1 MKKFLLILLLLPSLV
16 FGQFSGPTSS
26 QVADGEGAAT
36 LVWLGTPS
44 NSSESVANIRPGDT
58 IVMGI
63 KIHNYKNNN
72 AITYA
77 HIDVQ
82 YDKRMYTKINHVFHT
97 SASGTSHFIGDNR
110 KMSFTNNHPHY
121 DIWMQWS
128 AGGSYPTDSNFWI
141 DHYQASANNNNLAS
155 LDWYVKVNLLV
166 KDYDSNLDYTDGIVV
181 TMGRMT
187 ESNGTVYDP
196 MYAYEY
202 QDFTYTPVQSA
213 PTFSSAVSDGQDAVI
228 YKSFKIND
236 YDSNGGQSEYN
247 AHPANASDFDNMFDY
262 ANKKTT
268 EWTHYGRETATKAF
282 TWPSSK
288 LPRHNSNNF
297 GWEIEAK
304 FVPEETGTYTFELD
318 SDDRSDLF
326 FDSNGDGNMT
336 NTNLAYNNGKR
347 TVDISLTADN
357 VYSFRVRY
365 EQGVG
370 GADLYLKWKRPS
382 DSDYQFNEDEIWSVS
397 PASIPH
403 KLDVVY
409 NLNSNL
415 DKSKFSSKLEYDNG
429 TVNGTKTESLG
440 TNGQVSY
447 NDDGGG
453 VYSTQVNTGN
463 KKATTTGGSVEWCV
477 IYAYDNTNNR
487 YRVGIDSREFTNQ
500 QPDWDKV
507 TKLKLFDL
515 WDGSVTPKSGNNNAD
530 THWNEYWIYT
540 DTELD
545 FSNSTF
551 SSYIRSMG
559 GGGYGIKAEFEF
571 VDVTSYINHDL
582 LLEVDN
588 TYYSDQYANVITV
601 QDLALAFSHLTSP
614 GDGGPFGGSGGIY
627 TTGIEYVVSDVNE
640 DNKFDFTD
648 TQLMMQHI
656 YGDTDPF
663 EGNTFDDVVLLFES
677 DYNSWSTTNWSTS
690 VPRGK
695 TKTYVP
701 STSYSQRTQ
710 SKTYNMVI
718 LGDVNFS
725 HSKKPTNYTT
735 SAVQSS
741 DIQLRYSSP
750 PPISSRGDSSVNN
763 IVLDINR
770 IENEISLE
778 LSIPSNQNNI
788 IGSQFKIYFDNDRVE
803 YNETEFSSEEIPN
816 FATGRSNYVTVGSFT
831 SDESQNLNGGIT
843 YKLKFKL
850 KSDLQSTLG
859 LFSIRFWELVDKDNE
874 IIELKIK

>member
-1 MKKFLLILLLLPSLV
+1 MKKFLLILLLLPFLV
-16 FGQFSGPTSS
+16 FGQFSGPTST
-26 QVADGEGAAT
+26 QVSDGEGAAT

-44 NSSESVANIRPGDT
+44 NSSESVSNIRPGDT

-82 YDKRMYTKINHVFHT
+82 YDKRKYTKISHVFSS

-128 AGGSYPTDSNFWI
+128 QGGSYPTDSNYWI
-141 DHYQASANNNNLAS
+141 DHYQATATNNNLAS
-155 LDWYVKVNLLV
+155 LDWYVKVNLIV
-166 KDYDSNLDYTDGIVV
+166 KDYNENLDYTDGIVI

-187 ESNGTVYDP
+187 ESNNTVYDP

-202 QDFTYTPVQSA
+202 QDFSYAPLQSA

-282 TWPSSK
+282 TWPWSDI
-288 LPRHNSNNF
+288 LPRHDNSNF

-347 TVDISLTADN
+347 TVDIDLTADN

-382 DSDYQFNEDEIWSVS
+382 DSDYQFNKNEIWSVS

-429 TVNGTKTESLG
+429 TVNGSKTESLG
-440 TNGQVSY
+440 TSGQVSY

-463 KKATTTGGSVEWCV
+463 KKATTTGGSVEWIV
-477 IYAYDNTNNR
+477 VYDYDNTNNR

-545 FSNSTF
+545 WSNSTF
-551 SSYIRSMG
+551 SSYIRDANG
-559 GGGYGIKAEFEF
+559 FHGLKAEVEF

-582 LLEVDN
+582 LLEIDG
-588 TYYSDQYANVITV
+588 TYYSDQYSNAVTV
-601 QDLALAFSHLTSP
+601 QDLVLAFNHLTSP

-701 STSYSQRTQ
+701 STSFSQRTQ
-710 SKTYNMVI
+710 SKTYNMAI

-725 HSKKPTNYTT
+725 HSKQPTNYTT
-735 SAVQSS
+735 SSAQQMSVAYSS
-741 DIQLRYSSP
+741 ARSSNSSSNIGMDIQK
-750 PPISSRGDSSVNN
+750 IGDVLSV
-763 IVLDINR
+763 VLDI
-770 IENEISLE
+770 
-778 LSIPSNQNNI
+778 PSNNHNI
-788 IGSQFKIYFDNDRVE
+788 TGTQFKVYFDNGRL
-803 YNETEFSSEEIPN
+803 EFIDSEISDSQIDS
-816 FATGRSNYVTVGSFT
+816 FTTKRTNYVTIGSF
-831 SDESQNLNGGIT
+831 SNDGSQNINGGIQ
-843 YKLKFKL
+843 YKLNFKINSNL
-850 KSDLQSTLG
+850 NSTLG
-859 LFSIRFWELVDKDNE
+859 LLGLKFYELVDGDGKKINM
-874 IIELKIK
+874 KIK

>member
-1 MKKFLLILLLLPSLV
+1 MKKFLLIFLLLPTLV
-16 FGQFSGPTSS
+16 FGQFSGPTST

-97 SASGTSHFIGDNR
+97 SANGTSHFIGDNR

-128 AGGSYPTDSNFWI
+128 QGGSYPTDSNFWI
-141 DHYQASANNNNLAS
+141 DHYQASSNNNNLAS
-155 LDWYVKVNLLV
+155 LDWYVKINLLV

-187 ESNGTVYDP
+187 ESNNTVYDP

-202 QDFTYTPVQSA
+202 QDFTYTPVQAA
-213 PTFSSAVSDGQDAVI
+213 PSFVSSVDDGQDAII

-236 YDSNGGQSEYN
+236 YASNNNQSEYN

-326 FDSNGDGNMT
+326 FDTNGDGNMT

-382 DSDYQFNEDEIWSVS
+382 DSDYQFNKDEIWSVS

-409 NLNSNL
+409 NLNTDL

-440 TNGQVSY
+440 TSGQVSY

-515 WDGSVTPKSGNNNAD
+515 WDGAVTPKSGNNNAD

-614 GDGGPFGGSGGIY
+614 GSGGPFGGSGGIY

-663 EGNTFDDVVLLFES
+663 EGNAFDDVVLLFES
-677 DYNSWSTTNWSTS
+677 DYNSWSTSDWSTS

-701 STSYSQRTQ
+701 STSFSQRTQ
-710 SKTYNMVI
+710 SKTYNMAI

-725 HSKKPTNYTT
+725 HSKQPTNYTT
-735 SAVQSS
+735 NSAQETSMDV
-741 DIQLRYSSP
+741 RYSSAP
-750 PPISSRGDSSVNN
+750 TFNRTDSS
-763 IVLDINR
+763 IVFDINR
-770 IENEISLE
+770 IENEITLE
-778 LSIPSNQNNI
+778 LSIPSNQKNI
-788 IGSQFKIYFDNDRVE
+788 VGSQFKIYFDKDRVE
-803 YNETEFSSEEIPN
+803 YNETEFSSEVIPN

-831 SDESQNLNGGIT
+831 SEDSQNLNNGIT
-843 YKLKFKL
+843 YRLKFKL
-850 KSDLQSTLG
+850 KSNLQSTLG
-859 LFSIRFWELVDKDNE
+859 LFGIRFMELVDKDNE
-874 IIELKIK
+874 KIELKIK

>member
-1 MKKFLLILLLLPSLV
+1 MKKFLLIFLLLPTLV
-16 FGQFSGPTSS
+16 FGQFSGPTST

-97 SASGTSHFIGDNR
+97 SANGTSHFIGDNR

-128 AGGSYPTDSNFWI
+128 QGGSYPTDSNFWI

-187 ESNGTVYDP
+187 ESNNTVYDP

-213 PTFSSAVSDGQDAVI
+213 PTFSSAVSDGQDAII

-297 GWEIEAK
+297 GWEIEGK
-304 FVPEETGTYTFELD
+304 FVPEETGTYTFQLD

-326 FDSNGDGNMT
+326 FDTNSDGNMV
-336 NTNLAYNNGKR
+336 NTNLAYNNGAR
-347 TVDISLTADN
+347 TADISLTADN

-382 DSDYQFNEDEIWSVS
+382 DSDYQFNKDEIWSVS

-409 NLNSNL
+409 NINDDL
-415 DKSKFSSKLEYDNG
+415 DKTKFTSKLEYDNG

-440 TNGQVSY
+440 TSGQVSY

-614 GDGGPFGGSGGIY
+614 GSGGPFGGSGGIY

-677 DYNSWSTTNWSTS
+677 DYNSWSTSDWSTS

-701 STSYSQRTQ
+701 STSFSQRTQ
-710 SKTYNMVI
+710 SKTYNMAI

-725 HSKKPTNYTT
+725 HSKQPTNYTT
-735 SAVQSS
+735 NSAQETSMDV
-741 DIQLRYSSP
+741 RYSSAP
-750 PPISSRGDSSVNN
+750 TFNRTDSS
-763 IVLDINR
+763 IVFDIDR
-770 IENEISLE
+770 IENEITLE
-778 LSIPSNQNNI
+778 LSIPSNQKNI
-788 IGSQFKIYFDNDRVE
+788 VGSQFKIYFDKDRVE
-803 YNETEFSSEEIPN
+803 YNETEFSSEVIPN

-831 SDESQNLNGGIT
+831 SEDSQNLNNGIT
-843 YKLKFKL
+843 YRLKFKL
-850 KSDLQSTLG
+850 KSNLQSTLG
-859 LFSIRFWELVDKDNE
+859 LFGIRFMELVDKDNE
-874 IIELKIK
+874 KIELKIK

>member
-16 FGQFSGPTSS
+16 FGQFSGPTST
-26 QVADGEGAAT
+26 QVSDGEGAAT

-44 NSSESVANIRPGDT
+44 NSSESVSNIRPGDT

-82 YDKRMYTKINHVFHT
+82 YDKRKYTKISHVFSS

-128 AGGSYPTDSNFWI
+128 QGGSYPTDSNYWI
-141 DHYQASANNNNLAS
+141 DHYQATATTNNLAS
-155 LDWYVKVNLLV
+155 LDWYVKVNLIV
-166 KDYDSNLDYTDGIVV
+166 KDYNENLDYTDGIVI

-187 ESNGTVYDP
+187 ESNNTVYDP

-202 QDFTYTPVQSA
+202 QDFSYAPLQSA

-282 TWPSSK
+282 TWPWSDI
-288 LPRHNSNNF
+288 LPRHDNSNF

-347 TVDISLTADN
+347 TVDIDLTADN

-382 DSDYQFNEDEIWSVS
+382 DSDYQFNKNEIWSIS

-429 TVNGTKTESLG
+429 TVNGSKTESLG
-440 TNGQVSY
+440 TSGQVSY

-463 KKATTTGGSVEWCV
+463 KKATTTGGSVEWIV
-477 IYAYDNTNNR
+477 VYDYDNTNNR

-545 FSNSTF
+545 WSNSTF
-551 SSYIRSMG
+551 SSYIRDANG
-559 GGGYGIKAEFEF
+559 FHGLKAEVEF

-582 LLEVDN
+582 LLEIDG
-588 TYYSDQYANVITV
+588 TYYSDQYSNAVTV
-601 QDLALAFSHLTSP
+601 QDLVLAFNHLTSP

-701 STSYSQRTQ
+701 STSFSQRTQ
-710 SKTYNMVI
+710 SKTYNMAI

-725 HSKKPTNYTT
+725 HSKQPTNYTT
-735 SAVQSS
+735 SSAQQMSVAYSS
-741 DIQLRYSSP
+741 ARSSNSSSNIGMDIQK
-750 PPISSRGDSSVNN
+750 IGDVLSV
-763 IVLDINR
+763 VLDI
-770 IENEISLE
+770 
-778 LSIPSNQNNI
+778 PSNNHNI
-788 IGSQFKIYFDNDRVE
+788 TGTQFKVYFDNGRL
-803 YNETEFSSEEIPN
+803 EFIDSEISDSQIDS
-816 FATGRSNYVTVGSFT
+816 FTTKRTNYVTIGSF
-831 SDESQNLNGGIT
+831 SNDGSQNINGGIQ
-843 YKLKFKL
+843 YKLNFKINSNL
-850 KSDLQSTLG
+850 NSTLG
-859 LFSIRFWELVDKDNE
+859 LLGLKFYELVDGDGKKINM
-874 IIELKIK
+874 KIK

>member
-16 FGQFSGPTSS
+16 FGQFSGPTST
-26 QVADGEGAAT
+26 QVSDGEGAAT

-44 NSSESVANIRPGDT
+44 NSSESVSNIRPGDT

-72 AITYA
+72 PITYA

-82 YDKRMYTKINHVFHT
+82 YDKRKYTKISHVFSS

-128 AGGSYPTDSNFWI
+128 QGGSYPTDSNYWI
-141 DHYQASANNNNLAS
+141 DHYQATATNNNLAS
-155 LDWYVKVNLLV
+155 LDWYVKVNLIV
-166 KDYDSNLDYTDGIVV
+166 KDYNENLDYTDGIVI

-187 ESNGTVYDP
+187 ESNNTVYDP

-202 QDFTYTPVQSA
+202 QDFSYAPLQSA

-282 TWPSSK
+282 TWPWSDI
-288 LPRHNSNNF
+288 LPRHDNSNF

-326 FDSNGDGNMT
+326 FDSNGDGNIT

-347 TVDISLTADN
+347 TVDIDLTADN

-382 DSDYQFNEDEIWSVS
+382 DSDYQFNKNEIWSIS

-429 TVNGTKTESLG
+429 TVNGSKTESLG
-440 TNGQVSY
+440 TSGQVSY

-463 KKATTTGGSVEWCV
+463 KKATTTGGSVEWIV
-477 IYAYDNTNNR
+477 VYDYDNTNNR

-545 FSNSTF
+545 WSNSTF
-551 SSYIRSMG
+551 SSYIRDANG
-559 GGGYGIKAEFEF
+559 FHGLKAEVEF

-582 LLEVDN
+582 LLEIDG
-588 TYYSDQYANVITV
+588 TYYSDQYSNAVTV
-601 QDLALAFSHLTSP
+601 QDLVLAFNHLTSP

-701 STSYSQRTQ
+701 STSFSQRTQ
-710 SKTYNMVI
+710 SKTYNMAI

-725 HSKKPTNYTT
+725 HSKQPTNYTT
-735 SAVQSS
+735 SSAQQMSVAYSS
-741 DIQLRYSSP
+741 ARSSNSSSNIGMDIQK
-750 PPISSRGDSSVNN
+750 IGDVLSV
-763 IVLDINR
+763 VLDI
-770 IENEISLE
+770 
-778 LSIPSNQNNI
+778 PSNNHNI
-788 IGSQFKIYFDNDRVE
+788 TGTQFKVYFDNGRL
-803 YNETEFSSEEIPN
+803 EFIDSEISDSQIDS
-816 FATGRSNYVTVGSFT
+816 FTTKRTNYVTIGSF
-831 SDESQNLNGGIT
+831 SNDGSQNINGGIQ
-843 YKLKFKL
+843 YKLNFKINSNL
-850 KSDLQSTLG
+850 NSTLG
-859 LFSIRFWELVDKDNE
+859 LLGLKFYELVDGDGKKINM
-874 IIELKIK
+874 KIK

>member
-16 FGQFSGPTSS
+16 FGQFSGPTST
-26 QVADGEGAAT
+26 QVSDGEGAAT

-44 NSSESVANIRPGDT
+44 NSSESVSNIRPGDT

-82 YDKRMYTKINHVFHT
+82 YDKRKYTKISHVFSS

-128 AGGSYPTDSNFWI
+128 QGGSYPTDSNYWI
-141 DHYQASANNNNLAS
+141 DHYQATATTNNLAS
-155 LDWYVKVNLLV
+155 LDWYVKVNLIV
-166 KDYDSNLDYTDGIVV
+166 KDYNENLDYTDGIVI

-187 ESNGTVYDP
+187 ESNNTVYDP

-202 QDFTYTPVQSA
+202 QDFSYAPLQSA

-282 TWPSSK
+282 TWPWSDI
-288 LPRHNSNNF
+288 LPRHDNSNF

-326 FDSNGDGNMT
+326 FDSNGDGNIT

-347 TVDISLTADN
+347 TVDIDLTADN

-382 DSDYQFNEDEIWSVS
+382 DSDYQFNKNEIWSVS

-429 TVNGTKTESLG
+429 TVNGSKTESLG
-440 TNGQVSY
+440 TSGQVSY

-463 KKATTTGGSVEWCV
+463 KKATTTGGSVEWIV
-477 IYAYDNTNNR
+477 VYDYDNTNNR

-515 WDGSVTPKSGNNNAD
+515 WDGSVTPKSGNNNAE

-545 FSNSTF
+545 WSNSSF
-551 SSYIRSMG
+551 SSYIRDANG
-559 GGGYGIKAEFEF
+559 FHGLKAEVEF

-582 LLEVDN
+582 LLEIDG
-588 TYYSDQYANVITV
+588 TYYSDQYSNAVTV
-601 QDLALAFSHLTSP
+601 QDLVLAFNHLTSP

-701 STSYSQRTQ
+701 STSFSQRTQ
-710 SKTYNMVI
+710 SKTYNMAI

-725 HSKKPTNYTT
+725 HSKQPTNYTT
-735 SAVQSS
+735 SSAQQMSVAYSS
-741 DIQLRYSSP
+741 ARSSNSSSNIGMDIQK
-750 PPISSRGDSSVNN
+750 IGDVLSV
-763 IVLDINR
+763 VLDI
-770 IENEISLE
+770 
-778 LSIPSNQNNI
+778 PSNNHNI
-788 IGSQFKIYFDNDRVE
+788 TGTQFKVYFDNGRL
-803 YNETEFSSEEIPN
+803 EFIDSEISDSQIDS
-816 FATGRSNYVTVGSFT
+816 FTTKRTNYVTIGSF
-831 SDESQNLNGGIT
+831 SNDGSQNINGGIQ
-843 YKLKFKL
+843 YKLNFKINSNL
-850 KSDLQSTLG
+850 NSTLG
-859 LFSIRFWELVDKDNE
+859 LLGLKFYELVDGDGKKINM
-874 IIELKIK
+874 KIK

>member
-1 MKKFLLILLLLPSLV
+1 MKKFLLILLLLPTLV
-16 FGQFSGPTSS
+16 FGQFSGPTST

-44 NSSESVANIRPGDT
+44 NSNESVANIRPGDT

-82 YDKRMYTKINHVFHT
+82 YDKRMYTKINHVFSS
-97 SASGTSHFIGDNR
+97 SASGTSHFIGDNK

-128 AGGSYPTDSNFWI
+128 QGGSYPTDSNYWI
-141 DHYQASANNNNLAS
+141 DHYQANGANNLAS

-166 KDYDSNLDYTDGIVV
+166 KDYDSDLDYTDGIVV

-202 QDFTYTPVQSA
+202 QDFTYTPVQAS
-213 PTFSSAVSDGQDAVI
+213 PSFVSSVDDGQDAII
-228 YKSFKIND
+228 YKSFKINQTA
-236 YDSNGGQSEYN
+236 NNNNQSEYN
-247 AHPANASDFDNMFDY
+247 AHPANENDFNDMFDY

-282 TWPSSK
+282 TWPWSDI
-288 LPRHNSNNF
+288 LPRHDNSNF

-318 SDDRSDLF
+318 SDDRSDFF
-326 FDSNGDGNMT
+326 FDSNMDGNMT
-336 NTNLAYNNGKR
+336 NTNLDYNNGKR
-347 TVDISLTADN
+347 TVDISLTANN

-365 EQGVG
+365 EQGAG

-382 DSDYQFNEDEIWSVS
+382 DSDYQFNKNEIWSVS
-397 PASIPH
+397 PSSIPH

-409 NLNSNL
+409 NINGDL
-415 DKSKFSSKLEYDNG
+415 DKTKFTSKLEYDNG

-440 TNGQVSY
+440 TSGQVSY

-453 VYSTQVNTGN
+453 IYSTVVNTGN

-559 GGGYGIKAEFEF
+559 DGGYGIKAEFEF

-588 TYYSDQYANVITV
+588 TYYSDQYANVVTV
-601 QDLALAFSHLTSP
+601 QDLVLAFNHLTAP
-614 GDGGPFGGSGGIY
+614 GSGGPFGGSGGIY

-663 EGNTFDDVVLLFES
+663 ENNTFDDVVLLFES
-677 DYNSWSTTNWSTS
+677 DYNSWSTSDWSTS

-701 STSYSQRTQ
+701 STSFSQRTQ
-710 SKTYNMVI
+710 SNTYNI
-718 LGDVNFS
+718 AFLGDVNFS
-725 HSKKPTNYTT
+725 HSKQPTNYTT
-735 SAVQSS
+735 NSSQQSGMSARYSSTLGSRTSS
-741 DIQLRYSSP
+741 DIGMD
-750 PPISSRGDSSVNN
+750 IEKIGDVLSV
-763 IVLDINR
+763 VLDI
-770 IENEISLE
+770 
-778 LSIPSNQNNI
+778 PSNNHDI
-788 IGSQFKIYFDNDRVE
+788 TGTQFKIYFDNGRI
-803 YNETEFSSEEIPN
+803 EFVDSEISDSQIES
-816 FATGRSNYVTVGSFT
+816 FTTARTNYVTIGSFS
-831 SDESQNLNGGIT
+831 SDGSQNINGGIQ
-843 YKLKFKL
+843 YKLNFKI
-850 KSDLQSTLG
+850 KSNLSSTLG
-859 LFSIRFWELVDKDNE
+859 LLGLKFYELVDSDGKKINM
-874 IIELKIK
+874 KIK

>member
-1 MKKFLLILLLLPSLV
+1 MKKFLLILLLLPFLV
-16 FGQFSGPTSS
+16 FGQFSGPTST
-26 QVADGEGAAT
+26 QVSDGEGAAT

-44 NSSESVANIRPGDT
+44 NSSESVSNIRPGDT

-72 AITYA
+72 PITYA

-82 YDKRMYTKINHVFHT
+82 YDKRKYTKISHVFSS

-128 AGGSYPTDSNFWI
+128 QGGSYPTDSNYWI
-141 DHYQASANNNNLAS
+141 DHYQATATTNNLAS
-155 LDWYVKVNLLV
+155 LDWYVKVNLIV
-166 KDYDSNLDYTDGIVV
+166 KDYNENLDYTDGIVI

-187 ESNGTVYDP
+187 ESNNTVYDP

-202 QDFTYTPVQSA
+202 QDFSYAPLQSA

-282 TWPSSK
+282 TWPWSDI
-288 LPRHNSNNF
+288 LPRHDNSNF

-347 TVDISLTADN
+347 TVDIDLTADN

-382 DSDYQFNEDEIWSVS
+382 DSDYQFNKNEIWSIS

-429 TVNGTKTESLG
+429 TVNGSKTESLG
-440 TNGQVSY
+440 TSGQVSY

-463 KKATTTGGSVEWCV
+463 KKATTTGGSVEWIV
-477 IYAYDNTNNR
+477 VYDYDNTNNR

-545 FSNSTF
+545 WSNSTF
-551 SSYIRSMG
+551 SSYIRDANG
-559 GGGYGIKAEFEF
+559 FHGLKAEVEF

-582 LLEVDN
+582 LLEIDG
-588 TYYSDQYANVITV
+588 TYYSDQYSNAVTV
-601 QDLALAFSHLTSP
+601 QDLVLAFNHLTSP

-701 STSYSQRTQ
+701 STSFSQRTQ
-710 SKTYNMVI
+710 SKTYNMAI

-725 HSKKPTNYTT
+725 HSKQPTNYTT
-735 SAVQSS
+735 SSAQQMSVAYSS
-741 DIQLRYSSP
+741 ARSSNSSSNIGMDIQK
-750 PPISSRGDSSVNN
+750 IGDVLSV
-763 IVLDINR
+763 VLDI
-770 IENEISLE
+770 
-778 LSIPSNQNNI
+778 PSNNHNI
-788 IGSQFKIYFDNDRVE
+788 TGTQFKVYFDNGRL
-803 YNETEFSSEEIPN
+803 EFIDSEISDSQIDS
-816 FATGRSNYVTVGSFT
+816 FTTKRTNYVTIGSF
-831 SDESQNLNGGIT
+831 SNDGSQNINGGIQ
-843 YKLKFKL
+843 YKLNFKINSNL
-850 KSDLQSTLG
+850 NSTLG
-859 LFSIRFWELVDKDNE
+859 LLGLKFYELVDGDGKKINM
-874 IIELKIK
+874 KIK

>member
-1 MKKFLLILLLLPSLV
+1 MKKFLLIFLLLPTLV
-16 FGQFSGPTSS
+16 FGQFSGPTST

-97 SASGTSHFIGDNR
+97 SANGTSHFIGDNR

-128 AGGSYPTDSNFWI
+128 QGGSYPTDSNFWI

-187 ESNGTVYDP
+187 ESNNTVYDP

-297 GWEIEAK
+297 GWEIEGK
-304 FVPEETGTYTFELD
+304 FVPEETGTYTFQLD

-326 FDSNGDGNMT
+326 FDTNSDGNMV
-336 NTNLAYNNGKR
+336 NTNLAYNNGAR
-347 TVDISLTADN
+347 TADISLTADN

-382 DSDYQFNEDEIWSVS
+382 DSDYQFNKDEIWSVS

-409 NLNSNL
+409 NLNTDL

-440 TNGQVSY
+440 TSGQVSY

-515 WDGSVTPKSGNNNAD
+515 WDGAVTPKSGNNNAD

-614 GDGGPFGGSGGIY
+614 GSGGPFGGSGGIY

-677 DYNSWSTTNWSTS
+677 DYNSWSTSDWSTS

-701 STSYSQRTQ
+701 STSFSQRTQ
-710 SKTYNMVI
+710 SKTYNMAI

-725 HSKKPTNYTT
+725 HSKQPTNYTT
-735 SAVQSS
+735 NSAQETSMDV
-741 DIQLRYSSP
+741 RYSSAP
-750 PPISSRGDSSVNN
+750 TFNRTDSS
-763 IVLDINR
+763 IVFDIDR
-770 IENEISLE
+770 IENEITLE
-778 LSIPSNQNNI
+778 LSIPSNQKNI
-788 IGSQFKIYFDNDRVE
+788 VGSQFKIYFDKDRVE
-803 YNETEFSSEEIPN
+803 YNETEFSSEVIPN

-831 SDESQNLNGGIT
+831 SEDSQNLNNGIT
-843 YKLKFKL
+843 YRLKFKL
-850 KSDLQSTLG
+850 KSNLQSTLG
-859 LFSIRFWELVDKDNE
+859 LFGIRFMELVDKDNE
-874 IIELKIK
+874 KIELKIK

>member
-16 FGQFSGPTSS
+16 FGQFSGPTST
-26 QVADGEGAAT
+26 QVSDGEGAAT

-44 NSSESVANIRPGDT
+44 NPSESVSNIRPGDT

-72 AITYA
+72 PITYA

-82 YDKRMYTKINHVFHT
+82 YDKRKYTKVNHVFSS

-128 AGGSYPTDSNFWI
+128 QGGSYPSDSNYWI
-141 DHYQASANNNNLAS
+141 DHYQASSTNNNLAS
-155 LDWYVKVNLLV
+155 LDWYVKVNLIV
-166 KDYDSNLDYTDGIVV
+166 KDYNENLDYTDGIVV

-187 ESNGTVYDP
+187 ESNNTVYDP

-202 QDFTYTPVQSA
+202 QDFSYAPLQSA
-213 PTFSSAVSDGQDAVI
+213 PTFSSAVSDGQDAVT

-382 DSDYQFNEDEIWSVS
+382 DSDYQFNKNEIWSVS

-409 NLNSNL
+409 NLNSDL

-429 TVNGTKTESLG
+429 TVNGSTTSILG
-440 TNGQVSY
+440 TSGQVSY
-447 NDDGGG
+447 NDDGAGI
-453 VYSTQVNTGN
+453 YSTQVNTGN

-515 WDGSVTPKSGNNNAD
+515 WDGSVTPKSGNNNSD
-530 THWNEYWIYT
+530 VHWNEYWIYT

-551 SSYIRSMG
+551 SSYIRSTG
-559 GGGYGIKAEFEF
+559 SGGYALKAEFEF

-582 LLEVDN
+582 LLEIDG
-588 TYYSDQYANVITV
+588 TYYSEQYSNAVTV
-601 QDLALAFSHLTSP
+601 QDLVLAFNHLTSP

-710 SKTYNMVI
+710 SKTYNMAI

-725 HSKKPTNYTT
+725 HSKQPTNYTT
-735 SAVQSS
+735 SSAQQMSVAYSS
-741 DIQLRYSSP
+741 ARSSNSSSNVGMDIQK
-750 PPISSRGDSSVNN
+750 IGDVLSV
-763 IVLDINR
+763 VLDI
-770 IENEISLE
+770 
-778 LSIPSNQNNI
+778 PSNNHNI
-788 IGSQFKIYFDNDRVE
+788 TGTQFKVYFDNGRL
-803 YNETEFSSEEIPN
+803 EFIDSEISDSQIDS
-816 FATGRSNYVTVGSFT
+816 FTTKRTNYVTIGSF
-831 SDESQNLNGGIT
+831 SNDGSQNINGGIQ
-843 YKLKFKL
+843 YKLNFKINSNL
-850 KSDLQSTLG
+850 NSTLG
-859 LFSIRFWELVDKDNE
+859 LLGLKFYELVNGDGK
-874 IIELKIK
+874 KINMKVK

>member
-1 MKKFLLILLLLPSLV
+1 MKKLLYILLLLPSLV
-16 FGQFSGPTSS
+16 FGQLGGPTSS
-26 QVADGEGAAT
+26 DVSDGEGAAT

-44 NSSESVANIRPGDT
+44 NSSESISNIRPGDT

-72 AITYA
+72 PITYA

-82 YDKRMYTKINHVFHT
+82 YDKRKYTKISHVFSS
-97 SASGTSHFIGDNR
+97 SASGTSHFMGDNV
-110 KMSFTNNHPHY
+110 SITWTNSYDHY
-121 DIWMQWS
+121 DIWSQWS
-128 AGGSYPTDSNFWI
+128 RGGSYGSNSNYWV
-141 DHYQASANNNNLAS
+141 DHYQATATNNDLAS

-166 KDYDSNLDYTDGIVV
+166 KDYNEDLDYTDGIIV
-181 TMGRMT
+181 TMGQMT
-187 ESNGTVYDP
+187 ESNGTPYDP

-202 QDFTYTPVQSA
+202 QDFSYAPLQAA

-282 TWPSSK
+282 TWPWSNI
-288 LPRHNSNNF
+288 LPRHDNSNF

-304 FVPEETGTYTFELD
+304 FIAEETGTYTFQLD

-336 NTNLAYNNGKR
+336 NTNLTYNNGAR

-409 NLNSNL
+409 NINDDL

-500 QPDWDKV
+500 QPEWDKV

-582 LLEVDN
+582 LLEVDG
-588 TYYSDQYANVITV
+588 TYYSEQYSNVVTI
-601 QDLALAFSHLTSP
+601 QDVALAFSELTS
-614 GDGGPFGGSGGIY
+614 GGSIGPNPSSGGTF

-640 DNKFDFTD
+640 DGKFDFVD
-648 TQLMMQHI
+648 TQLMLEHLFD
-656 YGDTDPF
+656 DTDPF
-663 EGNTFDDVVLLFES
+663 EGNVFDDVVMLFES
-677 DYNSWSTTNWSTS
+677 DYNNWSTTDWSTG
-690 VPRGK
+690 VPKGK

-701 STSYSQRTQ
+701 STSFSQRTQ
-710 SKTYNMVI
+710 SNTYNI
-718 LGDVNFS
+718 AFLGDVNFS
-725 HSKKPTNYTT
+725 HSEEPTNLTT
-735 SAVQSS
+735 SAQEMT
-741 DIQLRYSSP
+741 IAYSST
-750 PPISSRGDSSVNN
+750 RGVTQQSNHIN
-763 IVLDINR
+763 FDIIREGNL
-770 IENEISLE
+770 ISLE
-778 LSIPSNQNNI
+778 LSIPSNQKNI
-788 IGSQFKIYFDNDRVE
+788 IGSQFKIYFDNDKVD
-803 YNETEFSSEEIPN
+803 YKETEFSNESIPN
-816 FATGRSNYVTVGSFT
+816 FATDRTNYVNIGSFS
-831 SDESQNLNGGIT
+831 SDGSKNLNGGIT
-843 YKLKFKL
+843 YKLNFEL

-859 LFSIRFWELVDKDNE
+859 LFGIRFWELVDKDN
-874 IIELKIK
+874 IKVELKIK

>member
-16 FGQFSGPTSS
+16 FGQFSGPTST
-26 QVADGEGAAT
+26 QVSDGEGAAT

-44 NSSESVANIRPGDT
+44 NSSESVSNIRPGDT

-82 YDKRMYTKINHVFHT
+82 YDKRKYTKISHVFSS

-128 AGGSYPTDSNFWI
+128 QGGSYPTDSNYWI
-141 DHYQASANNNNLAS
+141 DHYQATATNNNLAS
-155 LDWYVKVNLLV
+155 LDWYVKVNLIV
-166 KDYDSNLDYTDGIVV
+166 KDYNENLDYTDGIVI

-187 ESNGTVYDP
+187 ESNNTVYDP

-202 QDFTYTPVQSA
+202 QDFSYAPLQSA

-282 TWPSSK
+282 TWPWSDI
-288 LPRHNSNNF
+288 LPRHDNSNF

-347 TVDISLTADN
+347 TVDIDLTADN

-382 DSDYQFNEDEIWSVS
+382 DSDYQFNKNEIWSVS

-429 TVNGTKTESLG
+429 TVNGSKTESLG
-440 TNGQVSY
+440 TSGQVSY

-463 KKATTTGGSVEWCV
+463 KKATTTGGSVEWIV
-477 IYAYDNTNNR
+477 VYDYDNTNNR

-545 FSNSTF
+545 WSNSTF
-551 SSYIRSMG
+551 SSYIRDANG
-559 GGGYGIKAEFEF
+559 FHGLKAEVEF

-582 LLEVDN
+582 LLEIDG
-588 TYYSDQYANVITV
+588 TYYSDQYSNAVTV
-601 QDLALAFSHLTSP
+601 QDLVLAFNHLTSP

-701 STSYSQRTQ
+701 STSFSQRTQ
-710 SKTYNMVI
+710 SKTYNMAI

-725 HSKKPTNYTT
+725 HSKQPTNYTT
-735 SAVQSS
+735 SSAQQMSVAYSS
-741 DIQLRYSSP
+741 ARSSNSSSNIGMDIQK
-750 PPISSRGDSSVNN
+750 IGDVLSV
-763 IVLDINR
+763 VLDI
-770 IENEISLE
+770 
-778 LSIPSNQNNI
+778 PSNNHNI
-788 IGSQFKIYFDNDRVE
+788 TGTQFKVYFDNGRL
-803 YNETEFSSEEIPN
+803 EFIDSEISDSQIDS
-816 FATGRSNYVTVGSFT
+816 FTTKRTNYVTIGSF
-831 SDESQNLNGGIT
+831 SNDGSQNINGGIQ
-843 YKLKFKL
+843 YKLNFKINSNL
-850 KSDLQSTLG
+850 NSTLG
-859 LFSIRFWELVDKDNE
+859 LLGLKFYELVDGDGKKINM
-874 IIELKIK
+874 KIK

>member
-1 MKKFLLILLLLPSLV
+1 MKKFLLILLLLPTLV
-16 FGQFSGPTSS
+16 FGQFSGPTST

-82 YDKRMYTKINHVFHT
+82 YDKRMYTKINHVFSS
-97 SASGTSHFIGDNR
+97 SASGTSHFIGDNK

-128 AGGSYPTDSNFWI
+128 QGGSYPTDSNYWI
-141 DHYQASANNNNLAS
+141 DHYQANGANNLAS

-166 KDYDSNLDYTDGIVV
+166 KDYDSDLDYTDGIVV

-202 QDFTYTPVQSA
+202 QDFTYTPVQAA
-213 PTFSSAVSDGQDAVI
+213 PSFVSSVDDGQDAII
-228 YKSFKIND
+228 YKSFKINQTA
-236 YDSNGGQSEYN
+236 NNNNQSEYN
-247 AHPANASDFDNMFDY
+247 AHPANENDFNDMFDY

-282 TWPSSK
+282 TWPWSDI
-288 LPRHNSNNF
+288 LPRHDNSNF

-318 SDDRSDLF
+318 SDDRSDFF
-326 FDSNGDGNMT
+326 FDSNMDGNMT
-336 NTNLAYNNGKR
+336 NTNLDYNNGKR
-347 TVDISLTADN
+347 TVDISLTANN

-365 EQGVG
+365 EQGAG

-382 DSDYQFNEDEIWSVS
+382 DSDYQFNKNEIWSVS
-397 PASIPH
+397 PSSIPH

-409 NLNSNL
+409 NINGDL
-415 DKSKFSSKLEYDNG
+415 DKTKFTSKLEYDNG

-440 TNGQVSY
+440 TSGQVSY

-453 VYSTQVNTGN
+453 IYSTVVNTGN

-559 GGGYGIKAEFEF
+559 DGGYGIKAEFEF

-588 TYYSDQYANVITV
+588 TYYSDQYANVVTV
-601 QDLALAFSHLTSP
+601 QDLVLAFNHLTAP
-614 GDGGPFGGSGGIY
+614 GSGGPFGGSGGIY

-663 EGNTFDDVVLLFES
+663 ENNTFDDVVLLFES
-677 DYNSWSTTNWSTS
+677 DYNSWSTSDWSTS

-701 STSYSQRTQ
+701 STSFSQRTQ
-710 SKTYNMVI
+710 SNTYNI
-718 LGDVNFS
+718 AFLGDVNFS
-725 HSKKPTNYTT
+725 HSKQPTNYTT
-735 SAVQSS
+735 NSSQQSGMSARYSSTLGSRTSS
-741 DIQLRYSSP
+741 DIGMD
-750 PPISSRGDSSVNN
+750 IEKIGDVLSV
-763 IVLDINR
+763 VLDI
-770 IENEISLE
+770 
-778 LSIPSNQNNI
+778 PSNNHDI
-788 IGSQFKIYFDNDRVE
+788 TGTQFKIYFDNDRI
-803 YNETEFSSEEIPN
+803 EFVDSEISDSQIES
-816 FATGRSNYVTVGSFT
+816 FTTARTNYVTIGSFS
-831 SDESQNLNGGIT
+831 SDGSQNINGGIQ
-843 YKLKFKL
+843 YKLNFKI
-850 KSDLQSTLG
+850 KSNLSSTLG
-859 LFSIRFWELVDKDNE
+859 LLGLKFYELVDSDGKKINM
-874 IIELKIK
+874 KIK

>member
-16 FGQFSGPTSS
+16 FGQFSGPTST
-26 QVADGEGAAT
+26 QVSDGEGAAT

-44 NSSESVANIRPGDT
+44 NSSESVSNIRPGDT

-82 YDKRMYTKINHVFHT
+82 YDKRKYTKISHVFSS

-128 AGGSYPTDSNFWI
+128 QGGSYPTDSNYWI
-141 DHYQASANNNNLAS
+141 DHYQATATTNNLAS
-155 LDWYVKVNLLV
+155 LDWYVKVNLIV
-166 KDYDSNLDYTDGIVV
+166 KDYNENLDYTDGIVI

-187 ESNGTVYDP
+187 ESNNTVYDP

-202 QDFTYTPVQSA
+202 QDFSYAPLQSA

-282 TWPSSK
+282 TWPWSDI
-288 LPRHNSNNF
+288 LPRHDNSNF

-347 TVDISLTADN
+347 TVDIDLTADN

-382 DSDYQFNEDEIWSVS
+382 DSDYQFNKNEIWSVS

-429 TVNGTKTESLG
+429 TVNGSKTESLG
-440 TNGQVSY
+440 TSGQVSY

-463 KKATTTGGSVEWCV
+463 KKATTTGGSVEWIV
-477 IYAYDNTNNR
+477 VYDYDNTNNR

-545 FSNSTF
+545 WSNSTF
-551 SSYIRSMG
+551 SSYIRDANG
-559 GGGYGIKAEFEF
+559 FHGLKAEVEF

-582 LLEVDN
+582 LLEIDG
-588 TYYSDQYANVITV
+588 TYYSDQYSNAVTV
-601 QDLALAFSHLTSP
+601 QDLVLAFNHLTSP

-701 STSYSQRTQ
+701 STSFSQRTQ
-710 SKTYNMVI
+710 SKTYNMAI

-725 HSKKPTNYTT
+725 HSKQPTNYTT
-735 SAVQSS
+735 SSAQQMSVAYSS
-741 DIQLRYSSP
+741 ARSSNSSSNIGMDIQK
-750 PPISSRGDSSVNN
+750 IGDVLSV
-763 IVLDINR
+763 VLDI
-770 IENEISLE
+770 
-778 LSIPSNQNNI
+778 PSNNHNI
-788 IGSQFKIYFDNDRVE
+788 TGTQFKVYFDNGRL
-803 YNETEFSSEEIPN
+803 EFIDSEISDSQIDS
-816 FATGRSNYVTVGSFT
+816 FTTKRTNYVTIGSF
-831 SDESQNLNGGIT
+831 SNDGSQNINGGIQ
-843 YKLKFKL
+843 YKLNFKINSNL
-850 KSDLQSTLG
+850 NSTLG
-859 LFSIRFWELVDKDNE
+859 LLGLKFYELVDGDGKKINM
-874 IIELKIK
+874 KIK

>member
-16 FGQFSGPTSS
+16 FGQFSGPTST
-26 QVADGEGAAT
+26 QVSDGEGAAT

-44 NSSESVANIRPGDT
+44 NSSESVSNIRPGDT

-72 AITYA
+72 PITYA

-82 YDKRMYTKINHVFHT
+82 YDKRKYTKISHVFSS
-97 SASGTSHFIGDNR
+97 SASGTSHFIGDNYE
-110 KMSFTNNHPHY
+110 MNWTNSYEHY
-121 DIWMQWS
+121 DIWSQWS
-128 AGGSYPTDSNFWI
+128 RGGGYQSNSNYWI
-141 DHYQASANNNNLAS
+141 DHYQATATNNNLAS
-155 LDWYVKVNLLV
+155 LDWYVKVNLIV
-166 KDYDSNLDYTDGIVV
+166 KDYNENLDYTDGIVV

-202 QDFTYTPVQSA
+202 QDFSYAPLQSA

-282 TWPSSK
+282 TWPWSDI
-288 LPRHNSNNF
+288 LPRHDNSNF

-304 FVPEETGTYTFELD
+304 FVAEETGTYTFELD

-347 TVDISLTADN
+347 TVDIDLTADN

-382 DSDYQFNEDEIWSVS
+382 DSDYQFNKNEIWSVS

-415 DKSKFSSKLEYDNG
+415 DKNKFSSKLEYDNG
-429 TVNGTKTESLG
+429 TVNGSTTSILG
-440 TNGQVSY
+440 TSGQVSY
-447 NDDGGG
+447 NDDGAGI
-453 VYSTQVNTGN
+453 YSTQVNTGN
-463 KKATTTGGSVEWCV
+463 KKANTTGGSVEWIV
-477 IYAYDNTNNR
+477 VYDYDNTNNR

-515 WDGSVTPKSGNNNAD
+515 WDGSVTPKSGNNNAE

-545 FSNSTF
+545 WSNSTF
-551 SSYIRSMG
+551 SSYIRDANG
-559 GGGYGIKAEFEF
+559 FHGLKAEVEF

-582 LLEVDN
+582 LLEIDG
-588 TYYSDQYANVITV
+588 TYYSEQYSNAVTV
-601 QDLALAFSHLTSP
+601 QDLVLAFNHLTSP

-701 STSYSQRTQ
+701 STSFSQRTQ
-710 SKTYNMVI
+710 SKTYNMAI

-725 HSKKPTNYTT
+725 HSKQPTNYTT
-735 SAVQSS
+735 SSAQQMSVAYSS
-741 DIQLRYSSP
+741 ARSSSSSSNIGMDIQK
-750 PPISSRGDSSVNN
+750 IGDVLSV
-763 IVLDINR
+763 VLDI
-770 IENEISLE
+770 
-778 LSIPSNQNNI
+778 PSNNHNI
-788 IGSQFKIYFDNDRVE
+788 TGTQFKVYFDNGRL
-803 YNETEFSSEEIPN
+803 EFIDSEISDSQIDS
-816 FATGRSNYVTVGSFT
+816 FTTKRTNYVTIGSF
-831 SDESQNLNGGIT
+831 SNDGSANINGGIQ
-843 YKLKFKL
+843 YKLNFKINSNL
-850 KSDLQSTLG
+850 NSTLG
-859 LFSIRFWELVDKDNE
+859 LLGLKFYELVNGDGKKINM
-874 IIELKIK
+874 KIK

>member
-16 FGQFSGPTSS
+16 FGQFSGPTST
-26 QVADGEGAAT
+26 QVSDGEGAAT

-44 NSSESVANIRPGDT
+44 NSSESVSNIRPGDT

-72 AITYA
+72 PITYA

-82 YDKRMYTKINHVFHT
+82 YDKRKYTKISHVFSS

-128 AGGSYPTDSNFWI
+128 QGGSYPTDSNYWI
-141 DHYQASANNNNLAS
+141 DHYQATATNNNLAS
-155 LDWYVKVNLLV
+155 LDWYVKVNLIV
-166 KDYDSNLDYTDGIVV
+166 KDYNENLDYTDGIVI

-187 ESNGTVYDP
+187 ESNNTVYDP

-202 QDFTYTPVQSA
+202 QDFSYAPLQSA

-282 TWPSSK
+282 TWPWSDI
-288 LPRHNSNNF
+288 LPRHDNSNF

-347 TVDISLTADN
+347 TVDIDLTADN

-382 DSDYQFNEDEIWSVS
+382 DSDYQFNKNEIWSVS

-429 TVNGTKTESLG
+429 TVNGSKTESLG
-440 TNGQVSY
+440 TSGQVSY

-463 KKATTTGGSVEWCV
+463 KKATTTGGSVEWIV
-477 IYAYDNTNNR
+477 VYDYDNTNNR

-545 FSNSTF
+545 WSNSTF
-551 SSYIRSMG
+551 SSYIRDANG
-559 GGGYGIKAEFEF
+559 FHGLKAEVEF

-582 LLEVDN
+582 LLEIDG
-588 TYYSDQYANVITV
+588 TYYSDQYSNAVTV
-601 QDLALAFSHLTSP
+601 QDLVLAFNHLTSP

-701 STSYSQRTQ
+701 STSFSQRTQ
-710 SKTYNMVI
+710 SKTYNMAI

-725 HSKKPTNYTT
+725 HSKQPTNYTT
-735 SAVQSS
+735 SSAQQMSVAYSS
-741 DIQLRYSSP
+741 ARSSNSSSNIGMDIQK
-750 PPISSRGDSSVNN
+750 IGDVLSV
-763 IVLDINR
+763 VLDI
-770 IENEISLE
+770 
-778 LSIPSNQNNI
+778 PSNNHNI
-788 IGSQFKIYFDNDRVE
+788 TGTQFKVYFDNGRL
-803 YNETEFSSEEIPN
+803 EFIDSEISDSQIDS
-816 FATGRSNYVTVGSFT
+816 FTTKRTNYVTIGSF
-831 SDESQNLNGGIT
+831 SNDGSQNINGGIQ
-843 YKLKFKL
+843 YKLNFKINSNL
-850 KSDLQSTLG
+850 NSTLG
-859 LFSIRFWELVDKDNE
+859 LLGLKFYELVDGDGKKINM
-874 IIELKIK
+874 KIK

>member
-16 FGQFSGPTSS
+16 FGQFSGPTST
-26 QVADGEGAAT
+26 QVSDGEGAAT

-44 NSSESVANIRPGDT
+44 NSSESVSNIRPGDT

-72 AITYA
+72 PITYA

-82 YDKRMYTKINHVFHT
+82 YDKRKYTKISHVFSS
-97 SASGTSHFIGDNR
+97 SASGTSHFIGDNYA
-110 KMSFTNNHPHY
+110 MNWTNSYEHY
-121 DIWMQWS
+121 DIWSQWS
-128 AGGSYPTDSNFWI
+128 RGGGYQSNSNYWI
-141 DHYQASANNNNLAS
+141 DHYQATATNNNLAS
-155 LDWYVKVNLLV
+155 LDWYVKVNLIV
-166 KDYDSNLDYTDGIVV
+166 KDYNENLDYTDGIVV

-202 QDFTYTPVQSA
+202 QDFSYAPLQSA

-282 TWPSSK
+282 TWPWSDI
-288 LPRHNSNNF
+288 LPRHDNSNF

-304 FVPEETGTYTFELD
+304 FVAEETGTYTFELD

-347 TVDISLTADN
+347 TVDIDLTADN

-382 DSDYQFNEDEIWSVS
+382 DSDYQFNKNEIWSVS

-415 DKSKFSSKLEYDNG
+415 DKNKFSSKLEYDNG
-429 TVNGTKTESLG
+429 TVNGSTTSILG
-440 TNGQVSY
+440 TSGQVSY
-447 NDDGGG
+447 NDDGAGI
-453 VYSTQVNTGN
+453 YSTQVNTGN
-463 KKATTTGGSVEWCV
+463 KKANTTGGSVEWIV
-477 IYAYDNTNNR
+477 VYDYDNTNNR

-515 WDGSVTPKSGNNNAD
+515 WDGSVTPKSGNNNAE

-545 FSNSTF
+545 WSNSTF
-551 SSYIRSMG
+551 SSYIRDANG
-559 GGGYGIKAEFEF
+559 FHGLKAEVEF

-582 LLEVDN
+582 LLEIDG
-588 TYYSDQYANVITV
+588 TYYSEQYSNAVTV
-601 QDLALAFSHLTSP
+601 QDLVLAFNHLTSP

-701 STSYSQRTQ
+701 STSFSQRTQ
-710 SKTYNMVI
+710 SKTYNMAI

-725 HSKKPTNYTT
+725 HSKQPTNYTT
-735 SAVQSS
+735 SSAQQMSVAYSS
-741 DIQLRYSSP
+741 ARSSSSSSNIGMDIQK
-750 PPISSRGDSSVNN
+750 IGDVLSV
-763 IVLDINR
+763 VLDI
-770 IENEISLE
+770 
-778 LSIPSNQNNI
+778 PSNNHNI
-788 IGSQFKIYFDNDRVE
+788 TGTQFKVYFDNGRL
-803 YNETEFSSEEIPN
+803 EFIDSEISDSQIDS
-816 FATGRSNYVTVGSFT
+816 FTTKRTNYVTIGSF
-831 SDESQNLNGGIT
+831 SNDGSANINGGIQ
-843 YKLKFKL
+843 YKLNFKINSNL
-850 KSDLQSTLG
+850 NSTLG
-859 LFSIRFWELVDKDNE
+859 LLGLKFYELVNGDGKKINM
-874 IIELKIK
+874 KIK

>member
-1 MKKFLLILLLLPSLV
+1 MKKFLLILLLLPFLV
-16 FGQFSGPTSS
+16 FGQFSGPTST
-26 QVADGEGAAT
+26 QVSDGEGAAT

-44 NSSESVANIRPGDT
+44 NSSESVSNIRPGDT

-82 YDKRMYTKINHVFHT
+82 YDKRKYTKISHVFSS

-128 AGGSYPTDSNFWI
+128 QGGSYPTDSNYWI
-141 DHYQASANNNNLAS
+141 DHYQATATTNNLAS
-155 LDWYVKVNLLV
+155 LDWYVKVNLIV
-166 KDYDSNLDYTDGIVV
+166 KDYNENLDYTDGIVI

-187 ESNGTVYDP
+187 ESNNTVYDP

-202 QDFTYTPVQSA
+202 QDFSYAPLQSA

-282 TWPSSK
+282 TWPWSDI
-288 LPRHNSNNF
+288 LPRHDNSNF

-347 TVDISLTADN
+347 TVDIDLTADN

-382 DSDYQFNEDEIWSVS
+382 DSDYQFNKNEIWSVS

-429 TVNGTKTESLG
+429 TVNGSKTESLG
-440 TNGQVSY
+440 TSGQVSY

-463 KKATTTGGSVEWCV
+463 KKATTTGGSVEWIV
-477 IYAYDNTNNR
+477 VYDYDNTNNR

-515 WDGSVTPKSGNNNAD
+515 WDGSVTPKSGNNNAE

-545 FSNSTF
+545 WSNSSF
-551 SSYIRSMG
+551 SSYIRDANG
-559 GGGYGIKAEFEF
+559 FHGLKAEVEF

-582 LLEVDN
+582 LLEIDG
-588 TYYSDQYANVITV
+588 TYYSDQYSNAVTV
-601 QDLALAFSHLTSP
+601 QDLVLAFNHLTSP

-701 STSYSQRTQ
+701 STSFSQRTQ
-710 SKTYNMVI
+710 SKTYNMAI

-725 HSKKPTNYTT
+725 HSKQPTNYTT
-735 SAVQSS
+735 SSAQQMSVAYSS
-741 DIQLRYSSP
+741 ARSSNSSSNIGMDIQK
-750 PPISSRGDSSVNN
+750 IGDVLSV
-763 IVLDINR
+763 VLDI
-770 IENEISLE
+770 
-778 LSIPSNQNNI
+778 PSNNHNI
-788 IGSQFKIYFDNDRVE
+788 TGTQFKVYFDNGRL
-803 YNETEFSSEEIPN
+803 EFIDSEISDSQIDS
-816 FATGRSNYVTVGSFT
+816 FTTKRTNYVTIGSF
-831 SDESQNLNGGIT
+831 SNDGSQNINGGIQ
-843 YKLKFKL
+843 YKLNFKINSNL
-850 KSDLQSTLG
+850 NSTLG
-859 LFSIRFWELVDKDNE
+859 LLGLKFYELVDGDGKKINM
-874 IIELKIK
+874 KIK

>member
-16 FGQFSGPTSS
+16 FGQFSGPTST
-26 QVADGEGAAT
+26 QVSDGEGAAT

-44 NSSESVANIRPGDT
+44 NSSESVSNIRPGDT

-72 AITYA
+72 PITYA

-82 YDKRMYTKINHVFHT
+82 YDKRKYTKISHVFSS

-128 AGGSYPTDSNFWI
+128 QGGSYPTDSNYWI
-141 DHYQASANNNNLAS
+141 DHYQATATNNNLAS
-155 LDWYVKVNLLV
+155 LDWYVKVNLIV
-166 KDYDSNLDYTDGIVV
+166 KDYNENLDYTDGIVI

-187 ESNGTVYDP
+187 ESNNTVYDP

-202 QDFTYTPVQSA
+202 QDFSYAPLQSA

-282 TWPSSK
+282 TWPWSDI
-288 LPRHNSNNF
+288 LPRHDNSNF

-347 TVDISLTADN
+347 TVDIDLTADN

-382 DSDYQFNEDEIWSVS
+382 DSDYQFNKNEIWSIS

-429 TVNGTKTESLG
+429 TVNGSKTESLG
-440 TNGQVSY
+440 TSGQVSY

-463 KKATTTGGSVEWCV
+463 KKATTTGGSVEWIV
-477 IYAYDNTNNR
+477 VYDYDNTNNR

-515 WDGSVTPKSGNNNAD
+515 WDGSVTPKSGNNNAE

-545 FSNSTF
+545 WSNSTF
-551 SSYIRSMG
+551 SSYIRDANG
-559 GGGYGIKAEFEF
+559 FHGLKAEVEF

-582 LLEVDN
+582 LLEIDG
-588 TYYSDQYANVITV
+588 TYYSDQYSNAVTV
-601 QDLALAFSHLTSP
+601 QDLVLAFNHLTSP

-701 STSYSQRTQ
+701 STSFSQRTQ
-710 SKTYNMVI
+710 SKTYNMAI

-725 HSKKPTNYTT
+725 HSKQPTNYTT
-735 SAVQSS
+735 SSAQQMSVAYSS
-741 DIQLRYSSP
+741 ARSSNSSSNIGMDIQK
-750 PPISSRGDSSVNN
+750 IGDVLSV
-763 IVLDINR
+763 VLDI
-770 IENEISLE
+770 
-778 LSIPSNQNNI
+778 PSNNHNI
-788 IGSQFKIYFDNDRVE
+788 TGTQFKVYFDNGRL
-803 YNETEFSSEEIPN
+803 EFIDSEISDSQIDS
-816 FATGRSNYVTVGSFT
+816 FTTKRTNYVTIGSF
-831 SDESQNLNGGIT
+831 SNDGSQNINGGIQ
-843 YKLKFKL
+843 YKLNFKINSNL
-850 KSDLQSTLG
+850 NSTLG
-859 LFSIRFWELVDKDNE
+859 LLGLKFYELVDGDGKKINM
-874 IIELKIK
+874 KIK

>member
-1 MKKFLLILLLLPSLV
+1 MKKFLLILLLLPTLV
-16 FGQFSGPTSS
+16 FGQFSGPTST

-44 NSSESVANIRPGDT
+44 NSNESVANIRPGDT

-82 YDKRMYTKINHVFHT
+82 YDKRMYTKINHVFSS
-97 SASGTSHFIGDNR
+97 SASGTSHFIGDNK

-128 AGGSYPTDSNFWI
+128 QGGSYPTDSNYWI
-141 DHYQASANNNNLAS
+141 DHYQANGANNLAS

-166 KDYDSNLDYTDGIVV
+166 KDYDSDLDYTDGIVV

-202 QDFTYTPVQSA
+202 QDFTYTPVQAA
-213 PTFSSAVSDGQDAVI
+213 PSFVSSVDDGQDAII
-228 YKSFKIND
+228 YKSFKINQTA
-236 YDSNGGQSEYN
+236 NNNNQSEYN
-247 AHPANASDFDNMFDY
+247 AHPANENDFNDMFDY

-282 TWPSSK
+282 TWPWSDI
-288 LPRHNSNNF
+288 LPRHDNSNF

-318 SDDRSDLF
+318 SDDRSDFF
-326 FDSNGDGNMT
+326 FDSNMDGNMT
-336 NTNLAYNNGKR
+336 NTNLDYNNGKR
-347 TVDISLTADN
+347 TVDISLTANN

-365 EQGVG
+365 EQGAG

-382 DSDYQFNEDEIWSVS
+382 DSDYQFNKNEIWSVS
-397 PASIPH
+397 PSSIPH

-409 NLNSNL
+409 NINGDL
-415 DKSKFSSKLEYDNG
+415 DKTKFTSKLEYDNG

-440 TNGQVSY
+440 TSGQVSY

-453 VYSTQVNTGN
+453 IYSTVVNTGN

-551 SSYIRSMG
+551 SSYIRSMN

-588 TYYSDQYANVITV
+588 TYYSDQYANVVTV
-601 QDLALAFSHLTSP
+601 QDLVLAFNHLTAP
-614 GDGGPFGGSGGIY
+614 GSGGPFGGSGGIY

-663 EGNTFDDVVLLFES
+663 ENNTFDDVVLLFES
-677 DYNSWSTTNWSTS
+677 DYNSWSTSDWSTS

-701 STSYSQRTQ
+701 STSFSQRTQ
-710 SKTYNMVI
+710 SNTYNI
-718 LGDVNFS
+718 AFLGDVNFS
-725 HSKKPTNYTT
+725 HSKQPTNYTT
-735 SAVQSS
+735 NSSQQSGMSARYSSTLGSRTSS
-741 DIQLRYSSP
+741 DIGMD
-750 PPISSRGDSSVNN
+750 IEKIGDVLSV
-763 IVLDINR
+763 VLDI
-770 IENEISLE
+770 
-778 LSIPSNQNNI
+778 PSNNHDI
-788 IGSQFKIYFDNDRVE
+788 TGTQFKIYFDNDRI
-803 YNETEFSSEEIPN
+803 EFVDSEISDSQIES
-816 FATGRSNYVTVGSFT
+816 FTTARTNYVTIGSFS
-831 SDESQNLNGGIT
+831 SDGSQNINGGIQ
-843 YKLKFKL
+843 YKLNFKI
-850 KSDLQSTLG
+850 KSNLSSTLG
-859 LFSIRFWELVDKDNE
+859 LLGLKFYELVDSDGKKINM
-874 IIELKIK
+874 KIK

>member
-16 FGQFSGPTSS
+16 FGQFSGPTST
-26 QVADGEGAAT
+26 QVSDGEGAAT

-44 NSSESVANIRPGDT
+44 NSSESVSNIRPGDT

-82 YDKRMYTKINHVFHT
+82 YDKRKYTKISHVFSS

-128 AGGSYPTDSNFWI
+128 QGGSYPTDSNYWI
-141 DHYQASANNNNLAS
+141 DHYQATATNNNLAS
-155 LDWYVKVNLLV
+155 LDWYVKVNLIV
-166 KDYDSNLDYTDGIVV
+166 KDYNENLDYTDGIVI

-187 ESNGTVYDP
+187 ESNNTVYDP

-202 QDFTYTPVQSA
+202 QDFSYAPLQSA

-282 TWPSSK
+282 TWPWSDI
-288 LPRHNSNNF
+288 LPRHDNSNF

-347 TVDISLTADN
+347 TVDIDLTADN

-382 DSDYQFNEDEIWSVS
+382 DSDYQFNKNEIWSVS

-429 TVNGTKTESLG
+429 TVNGSKTESLG
-440 TNGQVSY
+440 TSGQVSY

-463 KKATTTGGSVEWCV
+463 KKATTTGGSVEWIV
-477 IYAYDNTNNR
+477 VYDYDNTNNR

-515 WDGSVTPKSGNNNAD
+515 WDGSVTPKSGNNNAE

-545 FSNSTF
+545 WSNSTF
-551 SSYIRSMG
+551 SSYIRDANG
-559 GGGYGIKAEFEF
+559 FHGLKAEVEF

-582 LLEVDN
+582 LLEIDG
-588 TYYSDQYANVITV
+588 TYYSDQYSNAVTV
-601 QDLALAFSHLTSP
+601 QDLVLAFNHLTSP

-701 STSYSQRTQ
+701 STSFSQRTQ
-710 SKTYNMVI
+710 SKTYNMAI

-725 HSKKPTNYTT
+725 HSKQPTNYTT
-735 SAVQSS
+735 SSAQQMSVAYSS
-741 DIQLRYSSP
+741 ARSSNSSSNIGMDIQK
-750 PPISSRGDSSVNN
+750 IGDVLSV
-763 IVLDINR
+763 VLDI
-770 IENEISLE
+770 
-778 LSIPSNQNNI
+778 PSNNHNI
-788 IGSQFKIYFDNDRVE
+788 TGTQFKVYFDNGRL
-803 YNETEFSSEEIPN
+803 EFIDSEISDSQIDS
-816 FATGRSNYVTVGSFT
+816 FTTKRTNYVTIGSF
-831 SDESQNLNGGIT
+831 SNDGSQNINGGIQ
-843 YKLKFKL
+843 YKLNFKINSNL
-850 KSDLQSTLG
+850 NSTLG
-859 LFSIRFWELVDKDNE
+859 LLGLKFYELVDGDGKKINM
-874 IIELKIK
+874 KIK

>member
-1 MKKFLLILLLLPSLV
+1 MKKFLLILLLLPTLV
-16 FGQFSGPTSS
+16 LGQFSGPTSTD
-26 QVADGEGAAT
+26 VADGEGAAT

-44 NSSESVANIRPGDT
+44 NSSESVSNIRPGDT

-82 YDKRMYTKINHVFHT
+82 YDKRKYTKINHVFHT
-97 SASGTSHFIGDNR
+97 SANGTSHFIGDNYQ
-110 KMSFTNNHPHY
+110 MAWTNSYEHY
-121 DIWMQWS
+121 DIWSQWS
-128 AGGSYPTDSNFWI
+128 RGGSYSSNNHYWI
-141 DHYQASANNNNLAS
+141 DHYQASSSVNNLAS

-282 TWPSSK
+282 TWPWSDI
-288 LPRHNSNNF
+288 LPRHDNSNF

-304 FVPEETGTYTFELD
+304 FVAEETGTYTFELD
-318 SDDRSDLF
+318 SDDRSDFF
-326 FDSNGDGNMT
+326 FDSNMDGNMT

-347 TVDISLTADN
+347 TVDIDLTADN

-429 TVNGTKTESLG
+429 TVNGSTTSILG
-440 TNGQVSY
+440 TSGQVSY

-453 VYSTQVNTGN
+453 IYSTQVNTGN
-463 KKATTTGGSVEWCV
+463 YKATTTGGSVEWCV
-477 IYAYDNTNNR
+477 VYDYDSTNKR
-487 YRVGIDSREFTNQ
+487 YRVGIDNREFPNTIAAQ
-500 QPDWDKV
+500 DVK
-507 TKLKLFDL
+507 KLKLFDL
-515 WDGSVTPKSGNNNAD
+515 WDDEVTFKSAD
-530 THWNEYWIYT
+530 QSWSEYWIYT
-540 DTELD
+540 DTQLD
-545 FSNSTF
+545 FTNSTF
-551 SSYIRSMG
+551 SSYIRDANG
-559 GGGYGIKAEFEF
+559 FHGIKAEFEF

-588 TYYSDQYANVITV
+588 TYYSDQYSNAVTV
-601 QDLALAFSHLTSP
+601 QDLVLAFNHLTSP

-695 TKTYVP
+695 TKTYIP
-701 STSYSQRTQ
+701 STSFSQRTQ
-710 SKTYNMVI
+710 SKTYNMAI

-725 HSKKPTNYTT
+725 HSKQPTNYTT
-735 SAVQSS
+735 SSAQQMSV
-741 DIQLRYSSP
+741 RYSSAR
-750 PPISSRGDSSVNN
+750 SSDSSSNVGMD
-763 IVLDINR
+763 IQKIGDVLSVVLDI
-770 IENEISLE
+770 
-778 LSIPSNQNNI
+778 PSNNHNI
-788 IGSQFKIYFDNDRVE
+788 TGTQFKVYFDNGRL
-803 YNETEFSSEEIPN
+803 EFIDSEISDSQIDS
-816 FATGRSNYVTVGSFT
+816 FATKRTNYVTIGSF
-831 SDESQNLNGGIT
+831 SNDGSQNINGGIQ
-843 YKLKFKL
+843 YKLNFKINSNL
-850 KSDLQSTLG
+850 NSTLG
-859 LFSIRFWELVDKDNE
+859 LLGLKFYELVDGDGK
-874 IIELKIK
+874 KINMKVK

>member
-1 MKKFLLILLLLPSLV
+1 MKKFLLILLLLPTLV

-97 SASGTSHFIGDNR
+97 SANGTSHFIGDNR

-128 AGGSYPTDSNFWI
+128 QGGSYPTDSNFWI

-297 GWEIEAK
+297 GWEIEGK

-326 FDSNGDGNMT
+326 FDTNSDGNMV
-336 NTNLAYNNGKR
+336 NTNLAYNNGAR
-347 TVDISLTADN
+347 TADISLTADN

-382 DSDYQFNEDEIWSVS
+382 DSDYQFNKDEIWSVS

-409 NLNSNL
+409 NLNTDL

-440 TNGQVSY
+440 TSGQVSY

-614 GDGGPFGGSGGIY
+614 GSGGPFGGSGGIY

-663 EGNTFDDVVLLFES
+663 ENNTFDDVVLLFES
-677 DYNSWSTTNWSTS
+677 DYNSWSTSDWSTS

-701 STSYSQRTQ
+701 STSFSQRTQ
-710 SKTYNMVI
+710 SKTYNMAI

-725 HSKKPTNYTT
+725 HSKQPTNYTT
-735 SAVQSS
+735 NSAQETSMDV
-741 DIQLRYSSP
+741 RYSSAP
-750 PPISSRGDSSVNN
+750 TFNRTDSS
-763 IVLDINR
+763 IVFDIDR
-770 IENEISLE
+770 IENEITLE
-778 LSIPSNQNNI
+778 LSIPSNQKNI
-788 IGSQFKIYFDNDRVE
+788 VGSQFKIYFDKDRVE
-803 YNETEFSSEEIPN
+803 YNETEFSSEVIPN

-831 SDESQNLNGGIT
+831 SEDSQNLNNGIT
-843 YKLKFKL
+843 YRLKFKL
-850 KSDLQSTLG
+850 KSNLQSTLG
-859 LFSIRFWELVDKDNE
+859 LFGIRFMELVDKDNE
-874 IIELKIK
+874 KIELKIK

>member
-155 LDWYVKVNLLV
+155 LDWYVKINLLV

-297 GWEIEAK
+297 GWEIEGK
-304 FVPEETGTYTFELD
+304 FVPEETGTYTFQLD

-326 FDSNGDGNMT
+326 FDTNSDGNMV
-336 NTNLAYNNGKR
+336 NTNLAYNNGAR
-347 TVDISLTADN
+347 TADISLTADN
-357 VYSFRVRY
+357 VYSFRV
-365 EQGVG
+365 
-370 GADLYLKWKRPS
+370 
-382 DSDYQFNEDEIWSVS
+382 
-397 PASIPH
+397 
-403 KLDVVY
+403 
-409 NLNSNL
+409 
-415 DKSKFSSKLEYDNG
+415 
-429 TVNGTKTESLG
+429 
-440 TNGQVSY
+440 
-447 NDDGGG
+447 
-453 VYSTQVNTGN
+453 
-463 KKATTTGGSVEWCV
+463 
-477 IYAYDNTNNR
+477 
-487 YRVGIDSREFTNQ
+487 
-500 QPDWDKV
+500 
-507 TKLKLFDL
+507 
-515 WDGSVTPKSGNNNAD
+515 
-530 THWNEYWIYT
+530 
-540 DTELD
+540 
-545 FSNSTF
+545 
-551 SSYIRSMG
+551 
-559 GGGYGIKAEFEF
+559 
-571 VDVTSYINHDL
+571 
-582 LLEVDN
+582 
-588 TYYSDQYANVITV
+588 
-601 QDLALAFSHLTSP
+601 
-614 GDGGPFGGSGGIY
+614 
-627 TTGIEYVVSDVNE
+627 
-640 DNKFDFTD
+640 
-648 TQLMMQHI
+648 
-656 YGDTDPF
+656 
-663 EGNTFDDVVLLFES
+663 
-677 DYNSWSTTNWSTS
+677 
-690 VPRGK
+690 
-695 TKTYVP
+695 
-701 STSYSQRTQ
+701 
-710 SKTYNMVI
+710 
-718 LGDVNFS
+718 
-725 HSKKPTNYTT
+725 
-735 SAVQSS
+735 
-741 DIQLRYSSP
+741 
-750 PPISSRGDSSVNN
+750 
-763 IVLDINR
+763 
-770 IENEISLE
+770 
-778 LSIPSNQNNI
+778 
-788 IGSQFKIYFDNDRVE
+788 
-803 YNETEFSSEEIPN
+803 
-816 FATGRSNYVTVGSFT
+816 
-831 SDESQNLNGGIT
+831 
-843 YKLKFKL
+843 
-850 KSDLQSTLG
+850 
-859 LFSIRFWELVDKDNE
+859 
-874 IIELKIK
+874 

>member
-1 MKKFLLILLLLPSLV
+1 MKKFLLILLLLPTLV

-44 NSSESVANIRPGDT
+44 NPNESVANIRPGDT

-82 YDKRMYTKINHVFHT
+82 YDKRMYTKIDHVFHT
-97 SASGTSHFIGDNR
+97 SANGTSHFIGDNR
-110 KMSFTNNHPHY
+110 KMNFTNNHPHY

-128 AGGSYPTDSNFWI
+128 QGGSYPTDSNFWI
-141 DHYQASANNNNLAS
+141 DHYQASATNNNLAS
-155 LDWYVKVNLLV
+155 LDWYVKVNLIV

-187 ESNGTVYDP
+187 ESNNTVYDP

-202 QDFTYTPVQSA
+202 QDFTYA
-213 PTFSSAVSDGQDAVI
+213 PLQAAPSFVSSVDDGQDAII

-268 EWTHYGRETATKAF
+268 EWIYYGRETATKAF
-282 TWPSSK
+282 TWPWSNV
-288 LPRHNSNNF
+288 LPRTSDNNNF
-297 GWEIEAK
+297 GWEIEGK

-326 FDSNGDGNMT
+326 FDTNGDGNMT

-382 DSDYQFNEDEIWSVS
+382 DSDYQFNKDEIWSVS

-409 NLNSNL
+409 NLNTDL

-429 TVNGTKTESLG
+429 TVNGSTTSILG

-447 NDDGGG
+447 NDDGAGI
-453 VYSTQVNTGN
+453 YSTQVNTGN

-477 IYAYDNTNNR
+477 VYAYDNTNNR

-515 WDGSVTPKSGNNNAD
+515 WDGSVTPKSGNNNSD
-530 THWNEYWIYT
+530 VHWNEYWIYT

-545 FSNSTF
+545 WSNSTF
-551 SSYIRSMG
+551 SSYIRSTG
-559 GGGYGIKAEFEF
+559 GGGYALKAEFEF

-588 TYYSDQYANVITV
+588 TYYSDQYSNVITV

-614 GDGGPFGGSGGIY
+614 GSGGPFGGSGGIY

-663 EGNTFDDVVLLFES
+663 EANTFDDVVLLFES
-677 DYNSWSTTNWSTS
+677 DYNSWSTSDWSTS

-701 STSYSQRTQ
+701 STSFSQRTQ
-710 SKTYNMVI
+710 NKTYNMAI

-725 HSKKPTNYTT
+725 HSKQPTNYTT
-735 SAVQSS
+735 NSAQEMGMDV
-741 DIQLRYSSP
+741 RYSSAP
-750 PPISSRGDSSVNN
+750 TMNRSDSS
-763 IVLDINR
+763 IVLDIDR
-770 IENEISLE
+770 IENEITLE

-788 IGSQFKIYFDNDRVE
+788 VGSQFKIYFDKDRVE
-803 YNETEFSSEEIPN
+803 YNETEFSSEVIPN
-816 FATGRSNYVTVGSFT
+816 FATGRSDYVTVGSFT
-831 SDESQNLNGGIT
+831 SDDSQNLNNGIS
-843 YKLKFKL
+843 YRLKFKL
-850 KSDLQSTLG
+850 KSNLQSTLG
-859 LFSIRFWELVDKDNE
+859 LFGIRFWELVDKDNKK
-874 IIELKIK
+874 IELKIK

>member
-1 MKKFLLILLLLPSLV
+1 MKKFLLILLLLPTLV

-97 SASGTSHFIGDNR
+97 SANGTSHFIGDNR

-128 AGGSYPTDSNFWI
+128 QGGSYPTDSNFWI

-187 ESNGTVYDP
+187 ESNNTVYDP

-297 GWEIEAK
+297 GWEIEGK
-304 FVPEETGTYTFELD
+304 FVPEETGTYTFQLD

-326 FDSNGDGNMT
+326 FDTNSDGNMV
-336 NTNLAYNNGKR
+336 NTNLAYNNGAR
-347 TVDISLTADN
+347 TADISLTADN

-382 DSDYQFNEDEIWSVS
+382 DSDYQFNKDEIWSVS

-409 NLNSNL
+409 NLNTDL

-440 TNGQVSY
+440 TSGQVSY

-515 WDGSVTPKSGNNNAD
+515 WDGAVTPKSGNNNAD

-614 GDGGPFGGSGGIY
+614 GSGGPFGGSGGIY

-677 DYNSWSTTNWSTS
+677 DYNSWSTSDWSTS

-701 STSYSQRTQ
+701 STSFSQRTQ
-710 SKTYNMVI
+710 SKTYNMAI

-725 HSKKPTNYTT
+725 HSKQPTNYTT
-735 SAVQSS
+735 NSAQETSMDV
-741 DIQLRYSSP
+741 RYSSAP
-750 PPISSRGDSSVNN
+750 TFNRTDSS
-763 IVLDINR
+763 IVFDIDR
-770 IENEISLE
+770 IENEITLE
-778 LSIPSNQNNI
+778 LSIPSNQKNI
-788 IGSQFKIYFDNDRVE
+788 VGSQFKIYFDKDRVE
-803 YNETEFSSEEIPN
+803 YNETEFSSEVIPN

-831 SDESQNLNGGIT
+831 SEDSQNLNNGIT
-843 YKLKFKL
+843 YRLKFKL
-850 KSDLQSTLG
+850 KSNLQSTLG
-859 LFSIRFWELVDKDNE
+859 LFGIRFMELVDKDNE
-874 IIELKIK
+874 KIELKIK

>member
-16 FGQFSGPTSS
+16 FGQFSGPTST
-26 QVADGEGAAT
+26 QVSDGEGAAT

-44 NSSESVANIRPGDT
+44 NSSESVSNIRPGDT

-72 AITYA
+72 PITYA

-82 YDKRMYTKINHVFHT
+82 YDKRKYTKISHVFSS

-128 AGGSYPTDSNFWI
+128 QGGSYPTDSNYWI
-141 DHYQASANNNNLAS
+141 DHYQATATNNNLAS
-155 LDWYVKVNLLV
+155 LDWYVKVNLIV
-166 KDYDSNLDYTDGIVV
+166 KDYNENLDYTDGIVI

-187 ESNGTVYDP
+187 ESNNTVYDP

-202 QDFTYTPVQSA
+202 QDFSYAPLQSA

-282 TWPSSK
+282 TWPWSDI
-288 LPRHNSNNF
+288 LPRHDNSNF

-326 FDSNGDGNMT
+326 FDSNGDGNIT

-347 TVDISLTADN
+347 TVDIDLTADN

-382 DSDYQFNEDEIWSVS
+382 DSDYQFNKNEIWSVS

-429 TVNGTKTESLG
+429 TVNGSKTESLG
-440 TNGQVSY
+440 TSGQVSY

-463 KKATTTGGSVEWCV
+463 KKATTTGGSVEWIV
-477 IYAYDNTNNR
+477 VYDYDNTNNR

-545 FSNSTF
+545 WSNSTF
-551 SSYIRSMG
+551 SSYIRDANG
-559 GGGYGIKAEFEF
+559 FHGLKAEVEF

-582 LLEVDN
+582 LLEIDG
-588 TYYSDQYANVITV
+588 TYYSDQYSNAVTV
-601 QDLALAFSHLTSP
+601 QDLVLAFNHLTSP

-701 STSYSQRTQ
+701 STSFSQRTQ
-710 SKTYNMVI
+710 SKTYNMAI

-725 HSKKPTNYTT
+725 HSKQPTNYTT
-735 SAVQSS
+735 SSAQQMSVAYSS
-741 DIQLRYSSP
+741 ARSSNSSSNIGMDIQK
-750 PPISSRGDSSVNN
+750 IGDVLSV
-763 IVLDINR
+763 VLDI
-770 IENEISLE
+770 
-778 LSIPSNQNNI
+778 PSNNHNI
-788 IGSQFKIYFDNDRVE
+788 TGTQFKVYFDNGRL
-803 YNETEFSSEEIPN
+803 EFIDSEISDSQIDS
-816 FATGRSNYVTVGSFT
+816 FTTKRTNYVTIGSF
-831 SDESQNLNGGIT
+831 SNDGSQNINGGIQ
-843 YKLKFKL
+843 YKLNFKINSNL
-850 KSDLQSTLG
+850 NSTLG
-859 LFSIRFWELVDKDNE
+859 LLGLKFYELVDGDGKKINM
-874 IIELKIK
+874 KIK

>member
-1 MKKFLLILLLLPSLV
+1 MKKFLLILLLLPTLV
-16 FGQFSGPTSS
+16 FGQLGGPTASDVS
-26 QVADGEGAAT
+26 DGEGAAT

-44 NSSESVANIRPGDT
+44 NSSESIANIRPGDT

-82 YDKRMYTKINHVFHT
+82 YDKRMYTKINHVFSS
-97 SASGTSHFIGDNR
+97 SADGTSHFIGDNF
-110 KMSFTNNHPHY
+110 KMNWTDSYEHY
-121 DIWMQWS
+121 DIWSQWS
-128 AGGSYPTDSNFWI
+128 RGGGYQSNSNYWI
-141 DHYQASANNNNLAS
+141 DHYQANGANNLAS

-166 KDYDSNLDYTDGIVV
+166 KDYDANLDYTDGIIV

-202 QDFTYTPVQSA
+202 QDFTYVPVQAA
-213 PTFSSAVSDGQDAVI
+213 PTFSSAVEDGQDAVI
-228 YKSFKIND
+228 YKSFKINQTA
-236 YDSNGGQSEYN
+236 NNNNQSEYN
-247 AHPANASDFDNMFDY
+247 AHPANENDFNDMFDY

-282 TWPSSK
+282 TWPWSDI
-288 LPRHNSNNF
+288 LPRHDNSNF

-326 FDSNGDGNMT
+326 FDTNGDGNMT
-336 NTNLAYNNGKR
+336 NTNLDYNNGKR

-365 EQGVG
+365 EQGAG

-382 DSDYQFNEDEIWSVS
+382 DSDYQFNKDEIWSVS

-409 NLNSNL
+409 NINDDL
-415 DKSKFSSKLEYDNG
+415 DKTKFTSKLEYDNG

-515 WDGSVTPKSGNNNAD
+515 WDGSVTPKSGNNNSD

-551 SSYIRSMG
+551 SSYIRSMN

-588 TYYSDQYANVITV
+588 TYYSDQYANVVTV
-601 QDLALAFSHLTSP
+601 QDLVLAFNHLTAP
-614 GDGGPFGGSGGIY
+614 GSGGPFGGSGGIY
-627 TTGIEYVVSDVNE
+627 TTGIEYVLSDVNE
-640 DNKFDFTD
+640 DDKFDFTD

-663 EGNTFDDVVLLFES
+663 ENNTFDDVVLLFES
-677 DYNSWSTTNWSTS
+677 DYNSWSTSDWSTS

-701 STSYSQRTQ
+701 STSFSQRTQ
-710 SKTYNMVI
+710 SNTYNI
-718 LGDVNFS
+718 AFLGDVNFS
-725 HSKKPTNYTT
+725 HSEQPTNYTT
-735 SAVQSS
+735 NSAQQSGMS
-741 DIQLRYSSP
+741 ARYSSTLGSRT
-750 PPISSRGDSSVNN
+750 SSDMGMSIEKIGDVLSV
-763 IVLDINR
+763 VLDI
-770 IENEISLE
+770 
-778 LSIPSNQNNI
+778 PSNNHDI
-788 IGSQFKIYFDNDRVE
+788 TGTQFKMYFDNGRIEFVDSEISDSQIDSFTTARTDYV
-803 YNETEFSSEEIPN
+803 TIGSFSSD
-816 FATGRSNYVTVGSFT
+816 G
-831 SDESQNLNGGIT
+831 SQNINGGIQ
-843 YKLKFKL
+843 YKLNFKI
-850 KSDLQSTLG
+850 KSNLSSTLG
-859 LFSIRFWELVDKDNE
+859 LLGLKFYELVDSDGKKINM
-874 IIELKIK
+874 KIK

>member
-16 FGQFSGPTSS
+16 FGQFSGPTST
-26 QVADGEGAAT
+26 QVSDGEGAAT

-44 NSSESVANIRPGDT
+44 NSSESVSNIRPGDT

-82 YDKRMYTKINHVFHT
+82 YDKRKYTKISHVFSS

-128 AGGSYPTDSNFWI
+128 QGGSYPTDSNYWI
-141 DHYQASANNNNLAS
+141 DHYQATATNNNLAS
-155 LDWYVKVNLLV
+155 LDWYVKVNLIV
-166 KDYDSNLDYTDGIVV
+166 KDYNENLDYTDGIVI

-187 ESNGTVYDP
+187 ESNNTVYDP

-202 QDFTYTPVQSA
+202 QDFSYAPLQSA

-282 TWPSSK
+282 TWPWSDI
-288 LPRHNSNNF
+288 LPRHDNSNF

-326 FDSNGDGNMT
+326 FDSNGDGNIT

-347 TVDISLTADN
+347 TVDIDLTADN

-382 DSDYQFNEDEIWSVS
+382 DSDYQFNKNEIWSVS

-429 TVNGTKTESLG
+429 TVNGSKTESLG
-440 TNGQVSY
+440 TSGQVSY

-463 KKATTTGGSVEWCV
+463 KKATTTGGSVEWIV
-477 IYAYDNTNNR
+477 VYDYDNTNNR

-545 FSNSTF
+545 WSNSTF
-551 SSYIRSMG
+551 SSYIRDANG
-559 GGGYGIKAEFEF
+559 FHGLKAEVEF

-582 LLEVDN
+582 LLEIDG
-588 TYYSDQYANVITV
+588 TYYSDQYSNAVTV
-601 QDLALAFSHLTSP
+601 QDLVLAFNHLTSP

-701 STSYSQRTQ
+701 STSFSQRTQ
-710 SKTYNMVI
+710 SKTYNMAI

-725 HSKKPTNYTT
+725 HSKQPTNYTT
-735 SAVQSS
+735 SSAQQMSVAYSS
-741 DIQLRYSSP
+741 ARSSNSSSNIGMDIQK
-750 PPISSRGDSSVNN
+750 IGDVLSV
-763 IVLDINR
+763 VLDI
-770 IENEISLE
+770 
-778 LSIPSNQNNI
+778 PSNNHNI
-788 IGSQFKIYFDNDRVE
+788 TGTQFKVYFDNGRL
-803 YNETEFSSEEIPN
+803 EFIDSEISDSQIDS
-816 FATGRSNYVTVGSFT
+816 FTTKRTNYVTIGSF
-831 SDESQNLNGGIT
+831 SNDGSQNINGGIQ
-843 YKLKFKL
+843 YKLNFKINSNL
-850 KSDLQSTLG
+850 NSTLG
-859 LFSIRFWELVDKDNE
+859 LLGLKFYELVDGDGKKINM
-874 IIELKIK
+874 KIK

>member
-16 FGQFSGPTSS
+16 FGQLGGPTSS
-26 QVADGEGAAT
+26 DVSDGEGAAT

-44 NSSESVANIRPGDT
+44 NSSESISNIRPGDT

-72 AITYA
+72 PITYA

-82 YDKRMYTKINHVFHT
+82 YDKRKYTKISHVFSS
-97 SASGTSHFIGDNR
+97 SASGTSHFIGDNV
-110 KMSFTNNHPHY
+110 SITWTNSYDHY
-121 DIWMQWS
+121 DIWSQWS
-128 AGGSYPTDSNFWI
+128 RGGGYGSNSNYWV
-141 DHYQASANNNNLAS
+141 DHYQASATNNDLAS

-166 KDYDSNLDYTDGIVV
+166 KDYNEDLDYTDGIIV

-187 ESNGTVYDP
+187 ESNNVVYDP

-202 QDFTYTPVQSA
+202 QDFSYAPVQAA
-213 PTFSSAVSDGQDAVI
+213 PSFVSSVDDGQDAVI
-228 YKSFKIND
+228 YKSFKINQTA
-236 YDSNGGQSEYN
+236 NNNNQSEYN
-247 AHPANASDFDNMFDY
+247 AHPANENDFNDMFDY

-282 TWPSSK
+282 TWPWSNI
-288 LPRHNSNNF
+288 LPRHDNSNF

-318 SDDRSDLF
+318 SDDRSDFF
-326 FDSNGDGNMT
+326 FDSNMDGNMT
-336 NTNLAYNNGKR
+336 NTYLDYNNGKR
-347 TVDISLTADN
+347 TVDIDLTADN
-357 VYSFRVRY
+357 VYPFRIRY

-370 GADLYLKWKRPS
+370 GANLYLKWKRPS
-382 DSDYQFNEDEIWSVS
+382 DSDYQFNKNEIWSVS

-429 TVNGTKTESLG
+429 TVNGSKTESLG
-440 TNGQVSY
+440 TSGQVSY
-447 NDDGGG
+447 NDDGAGI
-453 VYSTQVNTGN
+453 YSTQVNTGN

-477 IYAYDNTNNR
+477 IYGYDNTNNR

-515 WDGSVTPKSGNNNAD
+515 WDGSVTPKSGNNNSD
-530 THWNEYWIYT
+530 VHWNEYWIYT

-551 SSYIRSMG
+551 SSYIRSMS

-582 LLEVDN
+582 LLEIDG
-588 TYYSDQYANVITV
+588 TYYSEQYSNAVTV
-601 QDLALAFSHLTSP
+601 QDLVLAFNHLTSP

-701 STSYSQRTQ
+701 STSFSQRTQ
-710 SKTYNMVI
+710 SKTYNMAI

-725 HSKKPTNYTT
+725 HSKQPTNYTT
-735 SAVQSS
+735 SSAQQMSV
-741 DIQLRYSSP
+741 RYSSAR
-750 PPISSRGDSSVNN
+750 SSNSSSNIGMDIQKIGDVLSV
-763 IVLDINR
+763 VLDI
-770 IENEISLE
+770 
-778 LSIPSNQNNI
+778 PSNNHNI
-788 IGSQFKIYFDNDRVE
+788 TGTQFKVYFDNGRL
-803 YNETEFSSEEIPN
+803 EFIDSEISDSQIDS
-816 FATGRSNYVTVGSFT
+816 FTTKRTNYVTIGSF
-831 SDESQNLNGGIT
+831 SNDGSSNINGGIQ
-843 YKLKFKL
+843 YKLNFKINSNL
-850 KSDLQSTLG
+850 NSTLG
-859 LFSIRFWELVDKDNE
+859 LLGLKFYELVNGDGK
-874 IIELKIK
+874 KINMKVK